1 MFIKAKPYLIIALLT
16 IFSTLIIWIPFIL
29 HLKEFNGFKIEHPGF
44 YTVLSHWDGP
54 LYIIP
59 AKTFYNTNSP
69 IFKENL
75 LGLSKEYFA
84 AHMPLYPLTFF
95 LFSPFIGFVKAPVFS
110 TLLFS
115 IFLFWFFYYF
125 VKNFNLS
132 KNPLFLTFIFMFLT
146 PRFLVVRSV
155 GSPEPLFM
163 LLILMSVYFGI
174 KEKYFF
180 SGLLGGLAA
189 TCKSPAILLFGSYVI
204 YYFYLFLKIKKIKIE
219 WFWSLLIPLGLL
231 SVFTLYYFQY
241 GDFFAYFTAETKN
254 NLKLIEY
261 PFSVFN
267 FQKMWVGTAWVE
279 EIVFVYFFYLMAIFE
294 IKGKEYLKS
303 IFFFMI
309 VFFIAI
315 ISVGHRDI
323 SRYSLPMLPF
333 AAIAFEKYLTS
344 KKFLTILVLLLPAL
358 FFYAINFTAANV
370 APIVD
375 WKPFL

>member
-1 MFIKAKPYLIIALLT
+1 MPNKGKPYIFIILLT
-16 IFSTLIIWIPFIL
+16 IISTLIIWLPFIL
-29 HLKEFNGFKIEHPGF
+29 HLESFNGFKIQWPGF
-44 YTVLSHWDGP
+44 YTVLRHWDGP

-59 AKTFYNTNSP
+59 AKTFYNPNNP
-69 IFKENL
+69 LFKESL
-75 LGLSKEYFA
+75 LGLSSGYFA
-84 AHMPLYPLTFF
+84 AHLPLYPLSLY
-95 LFSPFIGFVKAPVFS
+95 LFVPFMNFAKATVFS
-110 TLLFS
+110 TLFFS
-115 IFLFWFFYYF
+115 ILLFCFFYYF
-125 VKNFNLS
+125 VKKLDLS
-132 KNPLFLTFIFMFLT
+132 KNPLFLTIVFMFIT

-163 LLILMSVYFGI
+163 LLILISIYYLI
-174 KEKYFF
+174 KEKYFY
-180 SGLLGGLAA
+180 SGIFGFLAT
-189 TCKSPAILLFGSYVI
+189 TCKSPAILLFASYWI
-204 YYFYLFLKIKKIKIE
+204 YFGFLFFKNKKINPQ

-261 PFSVFN
+261 PLSVFN

-279 EIVFVYFFYLMAIFE
+279 EIIFVYFFYLMAIFE
-294 IKGKEYLKS
+294 LKS
-303 IFFFMI
+303 KEKILPILTFMS

-323 SRYSLPMLPF
+323 SRYALPMLPF
-333 AAIAFEKYLTS
+333 ALISFEKYLTS
-344 KKFLTILVLLLPAL
+344 KKFLTILIILLPAL
-358 FFYAINFTAANV
+358 FFYAINFTAANI